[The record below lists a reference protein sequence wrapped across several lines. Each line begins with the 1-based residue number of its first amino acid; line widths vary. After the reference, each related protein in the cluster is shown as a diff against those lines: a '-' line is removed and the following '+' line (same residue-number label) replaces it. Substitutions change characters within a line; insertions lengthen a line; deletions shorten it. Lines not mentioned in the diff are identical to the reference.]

1 MNWFLIIVVAVVAL
15 LTIALS
21 LYLLVI
27 YQHPEDK
34 NQAWFPKVVVV
45 LGMSVAIYTVL
56 MFPLDVANQQSCTLD
71 IPLVDCTYTFPMDTL
86 WEALYIANMILVFV
100 LIPFSIF
107 FYEADSEWTGGKRWG
122 SSLLWTLGV
131 MVCAAC
137 VICIPYVFGGYAVYE
152 IQSAR
157 SGILPVLPYL
167 ANGTNGLNTCI
178 GVFASFTPGSP
189 VPAVNS
195 IPPLPLTGYYCD
207 AGASGGTETWKVRVS
222 LITYAMAIIA
232 TIGWL
237 LFLLFGSI
245 GLVALPLDW
254 IRGFITRPRSVI
266 SKAQYIERARD
277 LARRAKDIKLVAEG
291 LRREERTQG
300 RSRKWRRNY
309 NALQTQVEILEEDQD
324 QLETVFP
331 QGEDPAYSWTVT
343 VIMQWVKLMGGIIAL
358 GISVAW
364 CLQIILYILIDPPVT
379 PLLNDLFLAANDVF
393 PLFGTFLFA
402 VFVFYLQ
409 AAVIKGN
416 FKFGLNL
423 LIFRVHPVKQG
434 ATMMSSFLFNVALI
448 LLASTACIQF
458 AASAFA
464 LYANGT
470 AILNI
475 YGNQL
480 KSLEGLRYIYTKNI
494 YVYAFMALVVL
505 TAAVLLIRGPD
516 AWKKKKKMENY
527 YSM

>member
-1 MNWFLIIVVAVVAL
+1 
-15 LTIALS
+15 
-21 LYLLVI
+21 
-27 YQHPEDK
+27 
-34 NQAWFPKVVVV
+34 
-45 LGMSVAIYTVL
+45 
-56 MFPLDVANQQSCTLD
+56 
-71 IPLVDCTYTFPMDTL
+71 
-86 WEALYIANMILVFV
+86 
-100 LIPFSIF
+100 
-107 FYEADSEWTGGKRWG
+107 
-122 SSLLWTLGV
+122 

-137 VICIPYVFGGYAVYE
+137 VICIPYVFGGYAVYD
-152 IQSAR
+152 IQTAR
-157 SGILPVLPYL
+157 SGILPILPYL
-167 ANGTNGLNTCI
+167 ANGTNELYTCI
-178 GVFASFTPGSP
+178 NTFASYTPGST
-189 VPAVNS
+189 VPAVNT
-195 IPPLPLTGYYCD
+195 IPPATPLAGNACD
-207 AGASGGTETWKVRVS
+207 AATGGTETWTVRVS

-245 GLVALPLDW
+245 GLVTLPMDW
-254 IRGFITRPRSVI
+254 IREFITRPRSVI

-309 NALQTQVEILEEDQD
+309 NALQAQVEILEEDQQ

-343 VIMQWVKLMGGIIAL
+343 VIMYWVKLIGGIIAL
-358 GISVAW
+358 AITVAW

-379 PLLNDLFLAANDVF
+379 PLLNDLFLAANGVF

-470 AILNI
+470 AILDI

-480 KSLEGLRYIYTKNI
+480 KSLEGLRYIYTENI
-494 YVYAFMALVVL
+494 YVYAFMGLIVL

-516 AWKKKKKMENY
+516 AWKKKKLDNHY
-527 YSM
+527 FST